1 MVLTGPAV
9 QARGRRGLWSPRVWG
24 LLAAGS
30 LPVIQHLLS
39 GREGLGG
46 EPRSEGGV
54 FAGKV
59 GGQKA
64 ESAVVLHLK

>member
-9 QARGRRGLWSPRVWG
+9 QARGRRGLWSRRVWG

-59 GGQKA
+59 GGQ
-64 ESAVVLHLK
+64 

>member
-9 QARGRRGLWSPRVWG
+9 QARGRRGLWSRRVWG

-46 EPRSEGGV
+46 EPHSEGGV